1 MASVTFNEA
10 NSGLEQFV
18 TWYRERPTQLAFA
31 VSLILHAL
39 LIVFIPGFRSV
50 PVETP
55 TVLTVQIVNTDP
67 VVEKVREPEPVV
79 RQEQPRPQPQPPVP
93 PAIVAP
99 APLPRVVEQ
108 EPLRP
113 RQVVEPQPTPMVR
126 QPDAPVIEAVD
137 RPRLAPAA
145 PTERAQIQPQ
155 VLSRPELA
163 PDQPVV
169 PVVRQA
175 PVTQVEVP
183 PQQIAEVRRE
193 PRVVRQAPPPVQ
205 ARPDVAPPVTQATPI
220 LTQPVETVQ
229 APPKQAVEVRRE
241 PRAVPVTP
249 DQPRPRLDEPPPA
262 SQPVRIAQPRPE
274 VAAIQPAPAAPA
286 PVERSKPQA
295 SPTLAPVDPV
305 TPSPSAPVPLASPV
319 VAAPAPPAPV
329 RPVVTAVSPSVLE
342 AYRQSVSREVMKHM
356 RYPKTAIR
364 RKWEGRTVVE
374 MRVSAD
380 GTVTQVFVAESSGRK
395 TLDDAAIAM
404 VERSLPL
411 PKPPNGV
418 RTVKVPV
425 VFRLQG

>member
-1 MASVTFNEA
+1 M
-10 NSGLEQFV
+10 
-18 TWYRERPTQLAFA
+18 
-31 VSLILHAL
+31 
-39 LIVFIPGFRSV
+39 
-50 PVETP
+50 
-55 TVLTVQIVNTDP
+55 
-67 VVEKVREPEPVV
+67 
-79 RQEQPRPQPQPPVP
+79 P

-113 RQVVEPQPTPMVR
+113 RQVVEPQPAPLVR
-126 QPDAPVIEAVD
+126 QPETPVIEAVD

-145 PTERAQIQPQ
+145 PAQRAQIQPQ
-155 VLSRPELA
+155 VLSRPDLA
-163 PDQPVV
+163 PGQPVV
-169 PVVRQA
+169 PVVRQE
-175 PVTQVEVP
+175 PVNEVEVP
-183 PQQIAEVRRE
+183 PQQTPEVRRE
-193 PRVVRQAPPPVQ
+193 PRVVRQTPPPEQ
-205 ARPDVAPPVTQATPI
+205 SRPDLAPPVAQPAPI

-262 SQPVRIAQPRPE
+262 SQPVRIAQPDASE
-274 VAAIQPAPAAPA
+274 LVAVQPAPAAPV

-295 SPTLAPVDPV
+295 NPTLAPVDPV

-329 RPVVTAVSPSVLE
+329 RPAVTAVSPSVLE

-374 MRVSAD
+374 MQVSAD
-380 GTVTQVFVAESSGRK
+380 GTVTRVFVAESSGRK